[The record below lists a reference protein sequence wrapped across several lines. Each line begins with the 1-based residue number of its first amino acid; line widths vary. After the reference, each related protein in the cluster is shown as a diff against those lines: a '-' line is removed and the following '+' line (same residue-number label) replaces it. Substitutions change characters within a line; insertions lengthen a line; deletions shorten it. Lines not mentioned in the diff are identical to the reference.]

1 MSNILPDI
9 VNDPDL
15 IVETPPQS
23 DTEEEEEEEEEE
35 IQQVVRE
42 NIDTNEIFVKQKKT
56 TELVVAPVKKEKKP
70 RKPMSE
76 EHKAKLK
83 IAREK
88 AMASRKAK
96 AVERKE
102 LKELESKAEVKKK
115 ASKKKELEDIVNDV
129 PPPRPKADIDP
140 DIIQKAINEAL
151 LKNEQLRQHRKAQK
165 KAKIEEEVSRRKAEE
180 EIKQM
185 VYPPKAYY
193 GDSGFFSKNVFFS
206 Q

>member
-9 VNDPDL
+9 VNDPEL
-15 IVETPPQS
+15 IIETPPES
-23 DTEEEEEEEEEE
+23 EEEEEEEV
-35 IQQVVRE
+35 QQVVRE
-42 NIDTNEIFVKQKKT
+42 NIDTDDIFVKQKKT
-56 TELVVAPVKKEKKP
+56 AEPVVAPVKKEKKP

-76 EHKAKLK
+76 EHKEKLK
-83 IAREK
+83 LAREK

-96 AVERKE
+96 AQERKE

-115 ASKKKELEDIVNDV
+115 ASKKKELQDIVNDV

-140 DIIQKAINEAL
+140 DIIQKAIDEAL

-165 KAKIEEEVSRRKAEE
+165 KAKIEEEVARRKAEE

>member
-15 IVETPPQS
+15 IIETPPQS
-23 DTEEEEEEEEEE
+23 DTEDDEPPEPKK
-35 IQQVVRE
+35 E
-42 NIDTNEIFVKQKKT
+42 NIDTDEIFVKQKKT
-56 TELVVAPVKKEKKP
+56 VEPVVAPVKKEKKP

-76 EHKAKLK
+76 EHKEKLK
-83 IAREK
+83 LARQ
-88 AMASRKAK
+88 K
-96 AVERKE
+96 AVEARKQKAIERKE

-129 PPPRPKADIDP
+129 PPPRPTAEIDP
-140 DIIQKAINEAL
+140 DIIQKAIDEAL
-151 LKNEQLRQHRKAQK
+151 VKNEMIRQKRKAEK
-165 KAKIEEEVSRRKAEE
+165 KKKIEEEVERKKHEE
-180 EIKQM
+180 AIKQM

-193 GDSGFFSKNVFFS
+193 GDQGFFSKNVFFT

>member
-1 MSNILPDI
+1 MSQFLPAI

-23 DTEEEEEEEEEE
+23 DTEDEEEPEP
-35 IQQVVRE
+35 VRQ
-42 NIDTNEIFVKQKKT
+42 NINTDEIFVKQKKT
-56 TELVVAPVKKEKKP
+56 AEPVIAPVKKEKKP

-88 AMASRKAK
+88 AIEARKQK
-96 AVERKE
+96 AIERKE

-140 DIIQKAINEAL
+140 AVIQKAIDEAL
-151 LKNEQLRQHRKAQK
+151 IKNEQMRQRRKAEK
-165 KAKIEEEVSRRKAEE
+165 KAKIEEEVERRKAEE
-180 EIKQM
+180 QIRQM

-193 GDSGFFSKNVFFS
+193 GDQGFFSKNVFFT